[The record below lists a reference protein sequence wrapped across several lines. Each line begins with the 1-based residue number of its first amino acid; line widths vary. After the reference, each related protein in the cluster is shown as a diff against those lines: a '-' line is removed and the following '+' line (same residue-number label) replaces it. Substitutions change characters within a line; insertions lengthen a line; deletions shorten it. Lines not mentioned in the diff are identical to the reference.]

1 VGALREGHDLPMALD
16 LRRFDALTFDCYGT
30 LIDWET
36 GLLAA
41 LRAAL
46 PGSTRGDDEL
56 LEEYARHE
64 AAAERGPYLP
74 YREVLA
80 AGLRGVAAR
89 ERVDPGEETVARFSV
104 SVRDWPAFPDSA
116 EALAALHRRFRLG
129 VITNCDT
136 DLFAASQDR
145 LGVAFDWVVTAEEAR
160 AYKPSHAPFELAF
173 TRIDVPR
180 ERILHVAQSLY
191 HDHVPAR
198 ALGLASV
205 WIDRRS
211 GQSGS
216 GATPPAEAAPDATYT
231 SLSAFAAA
239 AANA

>member
-1 VGALREGHDLPMALD
+1 MALD

-89 ERVDPGEETVARFSV
+89 EGVEPGEEAVARFSE

-160 AYKPSHAPFELAF
+160 AYKPSRRALRARVHEDRRPPRADPPRRAEP
-173 TRIDVPR
+173 VPR
-180 ERILHVAQSLY
+180 PRAC
-191 HDHVPAR
+191 AR
-198 ALGLASV
+198 ARACERL
-205 WIDRRS
+205 DR
-211 GQSGS
+211 
-216 GATPPAEAAPDATYT
+216 PAERAVGVRRHATGRG
-231 SLSAFAAA
+231 SAGCDVHEPRRVCRRGGARVT
-239 AANA
+239 